1 MGPNPGSSK
10 LQKGAPAEPK
20 YFKLYALGLTAELT
34 SIGDSQ
40 NRMLVLAMGAQDKKF
55 LEEVLAEFREGIA
68 FHRTQGATEERIRQ
82 ILGEAIWL
90 AFREVEDPAVR
101 AWICEEFNNAARL
114 APIVTS
120 YPVSLTR
127 H

>member
-1 MGPNPGSSK
+1 
-10 LQKGAPAEPK
+10 
-20 YFKLYALGLTAELT
+20 
-34 SIGDSQ
+34 
-40 NRMLVLAMGAQDKKF
+40 MLVLAMGVQDKKF
-55 LEEVLAEFREGIA
+55 LERVLADFREGIA
-68 FHRTQGATEERIRQ
+68 FHRTQGATEERVRQ

-90 AFREVEDPAVR
+90 VFQEVEDPALR

-114 APIVTS
+114 PPIVTR